1 MRRLLLG
8 VTIATAL
15 SYPAIAQD
23 PGTAC
28 LLEGPSYRLA
38 SDTVAWSMT
47 IGVGRRCIR
56 GLRSAFATIQDVKL
70 LAPPKTGEVTLAGP
84 AFIYVGKADFRG
96 EDSFTLGVKGSLD
109 RIPGSS
115 TINVQVNVR

>member
-56 GLRSAFATIQDVKL
+56 GLRSAFATIADVKL
-70 LAPPKTGEVTLAGP
+70 LAPPKTGEVILAGP
-84 AFIYVGKADFRG
+84 GFIYVGKADFRG
-96 EDSFTLGVKGSLD
+96 EDSFTLGVH
-109 RIPGSS
+109 R
-115 TINVQVNVR
+115 